1 LSRLLLSTNKFRRAT
16 RITGAAAL
24 AVLLGLTCWFLWG
37 AALAPHL
44 SLSLPLL
51 TILTAALGGALGY
64 WMLSERLRPVEKN
77 PVSRLILKTYEPTL
91 RLFLSR
97 KVTFLAL
104 PTIIVLLG
112 LGAWLGLPG
121 VLQ

>member
-1 LSRLLLSTNKFRRAT
+1 TAVLPTVVSFLPVFLLTGRDHRLFVPLAWTKTFSLVAALIVAVTLVPLLSRLLLSTNKFRRAT

-64 WMLSERLRPVEKN
+64 WMLSERLRPVE
-77 PVSRLILKTYEPTL
+77 
-91 RLFLSR
+91 
-97 KVTFLAL
+97 
-104 PTIIVLLG
+104 
-112 LGAWLGLPG
+112 
-121 VLQ
+121 